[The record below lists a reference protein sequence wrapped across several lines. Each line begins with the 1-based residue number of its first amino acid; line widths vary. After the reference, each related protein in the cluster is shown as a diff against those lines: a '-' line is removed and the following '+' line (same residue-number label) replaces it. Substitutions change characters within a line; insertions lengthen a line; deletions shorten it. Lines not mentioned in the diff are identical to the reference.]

1 MEVTAAADSFVSTRA
16 VFIASHSTEPSTPY
30 SGRRGRI
37 GVVGKKQRQKKTR
50 SRPQA
55 GKRTAGKPAA
65 KYSAGEI
72 AMAVLGAALLIM
84 VAGIIITSLLG

>member
-1 MEVTAAADSFVSTRA
+1 M
-16 VFIASHSTEPSTPY
+16 
-30 SGRRGRI
+30 
-37 GVVGKKQRQKKTR
+37 GKKQRTKKT
-50 SRPQA
+50 A
-55 GKRTAGKPAA
+55 HRTTKPAKKQGA

>member
-1 MEVTAAADSFVSTRA
+1 
-16 VFIASHSTEPSTPY
+16 
-30 SGRRGRI
+30 
-37 GVVGKKQRQKKTR
+37 VGKKQRLKKTR

-55 GKRTAGKPAA
+55 GKRAEGKPGA
-65 KYSAGEI
+65 KYTAGEI

>member
-1 MEVTAAADSFVSTRA
+1 M
-16 VFIASHSTEPSTPY
+16 
-30 SGRRGRI
+30 
-37 GVVGKKQRQKKTR
+37 GKKHRTKKTAH
-50 SRPQA
+50 RPQP
-55 GKRTAGKPAA
+55 TTKPSKKQGA